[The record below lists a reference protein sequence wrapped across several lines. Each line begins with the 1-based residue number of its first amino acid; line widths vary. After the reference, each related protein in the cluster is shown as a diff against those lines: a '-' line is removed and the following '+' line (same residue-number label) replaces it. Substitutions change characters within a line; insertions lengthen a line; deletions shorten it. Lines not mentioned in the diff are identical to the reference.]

1 MGSVPLAK
9 RPSVELTLYAVKYS
23 ELYFTWNMT
32 EKQGVCG
39 VSFVVARMQ
48 KLKAD
53 NLVGLGNHDQ
63 RKTANHSNQ
72 DIDVSRSHLNYDLV
86 AGRTNNFKTDIQGYI
101 NEHKTS
107 QRAVRKDA
115 VLANEWI
122 ITSDKG
128 FFEQLDE
135 KQTRTYFE
143 TVKQYFADKF
153 GDENIRYAIVHLDEH
168 TPHMHMGIVPF
179 DEDNKLSAKRVFNR
193 EALQKVQDE
202 LPEFLQ
208 AKGFEIERGQKNKER
223 KNLSVPEYKAMR
235 QELETVKADTKK
247 QRQEFEDFKKS
258 DFDVTNVET
267 LQPRFKKGYVLVKKD
282 DFEQMKQGA
291 IYSKVAFVDS
301 LHAKSDAERYHDN
314 EIKASSRASELEL
327 KNDKLQAE
335 NNKLRTQLNH
345 AQDLIKHMFK
355 VLKEKLGDK
364 VHMKLETWH
373 KVGLKAPNEP
383 DKQPKKHPERN
394 TELKR

>member
-1 MGSVPLAK
+1 M
-9 RPSVELTLYAVKYS
+9 
-23 ELYFTWNMT
+23 
-32 EKQGVCG
+32 
-39 VSFVVARMQ
+39 SFVVARMQ

-63 RKTANHSNQ
+63 RKTSNHSNQ

-86 AGRTNNFKTDIQGYI
+86 AGRTQNFKTDIQNYI
-101 NEHKTS
+101 DNRKAS

-115 VLANEWI
+115 VLANEWV

-135 KQTRTYFE
+135 RQTRAYFE
-143 TVKQYFADKF
+143 TAKQYFADNF
-153 GDENIRYAIVHLDEH
+153 GDENIRYAIVHLDES

-179 DEDNKLSAKRVFNR
+179 DNENKLSAKRVFNR

-208 AKGFEIERGQKNKER
+208 AKGFKIERGQKDTKR
-223 KNLSVPEYKAMR
+223 KNLTVPEYKAMQDNLAENK

-247 QRQEFEDFKKS
+247 QRQEFEAFKKS

-291 IYSKVAFVDS
+291 IYAKSAFIDS
-301 LHAKSDAERYHDN
+301 LHAKSDAERAHDS
-314 EIKASSRASELEL
+314 EVKASSRALELEM

-345 AQDLIKHMFK
+345 AQDLIKRMFK

-364 VHMKLETWH
+364 VHMKPETWH
-373 KVGLKAPNEP
+373 KIGLKAPNEP
-383 DKQPKKHPERN
+383 DKQSKKRPERN
-394 TELKR
+394 TGLSR

>member
-1 MGSVPLAK
+1 MH
-9 RPSVELTLYAVKYS
+9 T
-23 ELYFTWNMT
+23 M
-32 EKQGVCG
+32 
-39 VSFVVARMQ
+39 SFAVARMT

-53 NLVGLGNHDQ
+53 NLVGIGNHDQ
-63 RKTANHSNQ
+63 RKTTNHSNE

-86 AGRTNNFKTDIQGYI
+86 VGRTDNFKTDIQKYI
-101 NEHKTS
+101 DENKAS
-107 QRAVRKDA
+107 QRATRKDA
-115 VLANEWI
+115 VLANEWV
-122 ITSDKG
+122 ITSDKN
-128 FFEQLDE
+128 FFEKLSDDE
-135 KQTRTYFE
+135 TKRYFE
-143 TVKQYFADKF
+143 TVKEYFANNF
-153 GDENIRYAIVHLDEH
+153 GDENIRYAIVHLDES

-179 DEDNKLSAKRVFNR
+179 DNERKLSAKRVFNR
-193 EALQKVQDE
+193 AALQKIQDD
-202 LPEFLQ
+202 LPQYLKR
-208 AKGFEIERGQKNKER
+208 KGFEIERGQKNKER

-291 IYSKVAFVDS
+291 IYAKNAFIDS
-301 LHAKSDAERYHDN
+301 LHAKSDAERAHDS
-314 EIKASSRASELEL
+314 EIKASSRVSELEL

-345 AQDLIKHMFK
+345 AQDLIKRMFK
-355 VLKEKLGDK
+355 VLKERLGDK
-364 VHMKLETWH
+364 VHMKPETWH

-383 DKQPKKHPERN
+383 YKRVKRNQERN
-394 TELKR
+394 TMPRR

>member
-1 MGSVPLAK
+1 M
-9 RPSVELTLYAVKYS
+9 
-23 ELYFTWNMT
+23 
-32 EKQGVCG
+32 
-39 VSFVVARMQ
+39 SFVVARMQ

-63 RKTANHSNQ
+63 RKTSNHSNQ

-86 AGRTNNFKTDIQGYI
+86 AGRTNNFKTDIQSYI
-101 NEHKTS
+101 DERKAGS
-107 QRAVRKDA
+107 RAVRKDA
-115 VLANEWI
+115 VLANEWV

-135 KQTRTYFE
+135 KQTRAYFE
-143 TVKQYFADKF
+143 TAKQYFAEKF
-153 GDENIRYAIVHLDEH
+153 GDENIRYAWVHLDEH

-179 DEDNKLSAKRVFNR
+179 DKDNKLSAKRVFNR
-193 EALQKVQDE
+193 EALQQVQDE

-208 AKGFEIERGQKNKER
+208 SKGFKLERGQKNKER

-258 DFDVTNVET
+258 DFDVTNIET

-291 IYSKVAFVDS
+291 IYAKSAFIDS
-301 LHAKSDAERYHDN
+301 LHVKSDAERAHDS

-345 AQDLIKHMFK
+345 AQDLIKRMFQ
-355 VLKEKLGDK
+355 VLKQKLGDK
-364 VHMKLETWH
+364 VHMKPETWH
-373 KVGLKAPNEP
+373 KIGLKAPNEP
-383 DKQPKKHPERN
+383 DKQPKKQPERN
-394 TELKR
+394 TGLKR

>member
-1 MGSVPLAK
+1 M
-9 RPSVELTLYAVKYS
+9 
-23 ELYFTWNMT
+23 
-32 EKQGVCG
+32 
-39 VSFVVARMQ
+39 SFVVARMQ

-86 AGRTNNFKTDIQGYI
+86 AGRTQNFKTDIQSYI
-101 NEHKTS
+101 DERKAGS
-107 QRAVRKDA
+107 RAVRKDA

-135 KQTRTYFE
+135 KQTRAYFE
-143 TVKQYFADKF
+143 TVKEYFADNF
-153 GDENIRYAIVHLDEH
+153 GDDNIRYAIVHLDEH

-179 DEDNKLSAKRVFNR
+179 DKDNKLSAKRVFNR

-208 AKGFEIERGQKNKER
+208 SKGFQLERGQKNKER

-258 DFDVTNVET
+258 DFEVTNVET

-282 DFEQMKQGA
+282 DFEKMKQGA
-291 IYSKVAFVDS
+291 IYANNAFIDAR
-301 LHAKSDAERYHDN
+301 HAKSDAEISRDR
-314 EIKASSRASELEL
+314 EIKASSWASELEL

-335 NNKLRTQLNH
+335 NSKLRTQLNH
-345 AQDLIKHMFK
+345 AQDLIKRMFK
-355 VLKEKLGDK
+355 VLKERLGDK
-364 VHMKLETWH
+364 VHMKPETWH

-383 DKQPKKHPERN
+383 DKQSKKRPERN
-394 TELKR
+394 TGLNR

>member
-1 MGSVPLAK
+1 M
-9 RPSVELTLYAVKYS
+9 
-23 ELYFTWNMT
+23 
-32 EKQGVCG
+32 
-39 VSFVVARMQ
+39 SFVVARMQ

-63 RKTANHSNQ
+63 RKTSNHSNQ

-86 AGRTNNFKTDIQGYI
+86 AGRTNNFKTDIQSYI
-101 NEHKTS
+101 DERKAGS
-107 QRAVRKDA
+107 RAVRKDA
-115 VLANEWI
+115 VLANEWV

-135 KQTRTYFE
+135 KQTRAYFE
-143 TVKQYFADKF
+143 TAKQYFAEKF
-153 GDENIRYAIVHLDEH
+153 GDENIRYAWVHLDEH

-179 DEDNKLSAKRVFNR
+179 DKDNKLSAKRVFNR
-193 EALQKVQDE
+193 EALQQVQDE

-208 AKGFEIERGQKNKER
+208 SKGFKLERGQKNKER

-282 DFEQMKQGA
+282 DFEHMNQGA
-291 IYSKVAFVDS
+291 TYD
-301 LHAKSDAERYHDN
+301 
-314 EIKASSRASELEL
+314 
-327 KNDKLQAE
+327 
-335 NNKLRTQLNH
+335 
-345 AQDLIKHMFK
+345 
-355 VLKEKLGDK
+355 
-364 VHMKLETWH
+364 
-373 KVGLKAPNEP
+373 
-383 DKQPKKHPERN
+383 
-394 TELKR
+394 

>member
-1 MGSVPLAK
+1 M
-9 RPSVELTLYAVKYS
+9 
-23 ELYFTWNMT
+23 
-32 EKQGVCG
+32 
-39 VSFVVARMQ
+39 SFVVARMQ

-86 AGRTNNFKTDIQGYI
+86 AGRTNNFKTDIQSYI
-101 NEHKTS
+101 DERKAGS
-107 QRAVRKDA
+107 RAVRKDA

-135 KQTRTYFE
+135 KQTRAYFE
-143 TVKQYFADKF
+143 TVKQYFAEKF
-153 GDENIRYAIVHLDEH
+153 GDENIRYAWVHLDEH

-179 DEDNKLSAKRVFNR
+179 DKDNKLSAKRVFNR
-193 EALQKVQDE
+193 EALQQVQDE

-208 AKGFEIERGQKNKER
+208 SKGFKLERGQKNKER

-291 IYSKVAFVDS
+291 IYTKNAFIDS
-301 LHAKSDAERYHDN
+301 LHAKYDAERAHDS

-345 AQDLIKHMFK
+345 AQDLIKRMFK
-355 VLKEKLGDK
+355 VLKERLGDK
-364 VHMKLETWH
+364 VHMKPETWH
-373 KVGLKAPNEP
+373 KVGLKAPNES
-383 DKQPKKHPERN
+383 DKLSKKRPERN
-394 TELKR
+394 TGLNR

>member
-1 MGSVPLAK
+1 MS
-9 RPSVELTLYAVKYS
+9 Y
-23 ELYFTWNMT
+23 
-32 EKQGVCG
+32 
-39 VSFVVARMQ
+39 VVARMQ

-63 RKTANHSNQ
+63 RKTSNHSNQ

-86 AGRTNNFKTDIQGYI
+86 AGRTNNFKTDIQSYI
-101 NEHKTS
+101 DERKAGS
-107 QRAVRKDA
+107 RAVRKDA
-115 VLANEWI
+115 VLANEWV

-135 KQTRTYFE
+135 KQTRAYFE
-143 TVKQYFADKF
+143 TAKQYFAEKF
-153 GDENIRYAIVHLDEH
+153 GDENIRYAWVHLDEH

-179 DEDNKLSAKRVFNR
+179 DKDNKLSAKRVFNR
-193 EALQKVQDE
+193 EALQQVQDE

-208 AKGFEIERGQKNKER
+208 SKGFKLERGQKNKER

-258 DFDVTNVET
+258 DFDVVNVET

-291 IYSKVAFVDS
+291 IYAKSAFIDS
-301 LHAKSDAERYHDN
+301 LHAKSDAERAHDS
-314 EIKASSRASELEL
+314 EIKASSRALELEM

-335 NNKLRTQLNH
+335 NSKLRTQLNH
-345 AQDLIKHMFK
+345 AQDLIKRMFK

-364 VHMKLETWH
+364 VHMKPETWH

-383 DKQPKKHPERN
+383 VKQSKRKPERD
-394 TELKR
+394 TSLKR

>member
-1 MGSVPLAK
+1 M
-9 RPSVELTLYAVKYS
+9 
-23 ELYFTWNMT
+23 
-32 EKQGVCG
+32 
-39 VSFVVARMQ
+39 SFVVARMQ
-48 KLKAD
+48 KLKVD
-53 NLVGLGNHDQ
+53 NLIGLGNHDQ
-63 RKTANHSNQ
+63 RRTKNHSNQ

-86 AGRTNNFKTDIQGYI
+86 AGRTTNFKTDIQGYI

-115 VLANEWI
+115 VLANEWVV
-122 ITSDKG
+122 TSDKG

-135 KQTRTYFE
+135 KQTRAYFE
-143 TVKQYFADKF
+143 SAKQYFADKF

-179 DEDNKLSAKRVFNR
+179 DKDYKLSAKRVFNR
-193 EALQKVQDE
+193 ETLQQVQDE

-208 AKGFEIERGQKNKER
+208 SKGFTVERGQKNTER
-223 KNLSVPEYKAMR
+223 KNLSIPEYKAMR

-282 DFEQMKQGA
+282 DFEKMKQG
-291 IYSKVAFVDS
+291 S
-301 LHAKSDAERYHDN
+301 LYANNALIDARRAKSDAEIYHDR
-314 EIKASSRASELEL
+314 EIKASSEARELSS
-327 KNDKLQAE
+327 KNYDLQAE
-335 NNKLRTQLNH
+335 NTKLRTQLNH
-345 AQDLIKHMFK
+345 AQDLIKRMFQ
-355 VLKEKLGDK
+355 VLKQKLGDK
-364 VHMKLETWH
+364 VHMKPDTWH

-383 DKQPKKHPERN
+383 DKQPEKQSERN
-394 TELKR
+394 TGLKR